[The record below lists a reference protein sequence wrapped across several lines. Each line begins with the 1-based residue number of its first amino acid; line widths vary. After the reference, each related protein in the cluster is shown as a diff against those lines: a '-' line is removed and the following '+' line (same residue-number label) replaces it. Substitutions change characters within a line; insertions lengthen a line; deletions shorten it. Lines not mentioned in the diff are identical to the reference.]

1 MEEFH
6 DIYDRVVKRCLS
18 LSSKSTIHLI
28 NGLYDTGYP
37 DDSQV
42 TYHWTEHEDDD
53 LRRTLA
59 DTIITVNGQCSY
71 HIEIQ
76 MTKEGD
82 IIWRMFDYGYHAAVR
97 NLDASGMLRFPEP
110 RIIYLYEHE
119 RAPDVYQLTIDFGS
133 QGTFLYQVSTFKY
146 LDKSLE
152 ELNRKKL
159 IVLIPFQLL
168 RLRKAIEKERTLEN
182 LDALKNL
189 ITHDIIGSI
198 TENERAGNITKSET
212 RKLKRMTLQLYH
224 HIYDK
229 YGEMEEAGVNSMV
242 EEALILD
249 IDIIEQEHKKELA
262 AKEKELAAKEKEVEA
277 KEKEVETKEHEIMAM
292 KLLLKG
298 VPEAEI
304 LSRTGLTRLQLERL
318 KQ

>member
-1 MEEFH
+1 M
-6 DIYDRVVKRCLS
+6 
-18 LSSKSTIHLI
+18 
-28 NGLYDTGYP
+28 
-37 DDSQV
+37 
-42 TYHWTEHEDDD
+42 
-53 LRRTLA
+53 
-59 DTIITVNGQCSY
+59 
-71 HIEIQ
+71 
-76 MTKEGD
+76 
-82 IIWRMFDYGYHAAVR
+82 
-97 NLDASGMLRFPEP
+97 
-110 RIIYLYEHE
+110 
-119 RAPDVYQLTIDFGS
+119 TIDFGS

-152 ELNRKKL
+152 ELNRRKL

-168 RLRKAIEKERTLEN
+168 RLRKTIEKERTPEN

-249 IDIIEQEHKKELA
+249 IDIIEQEHKKEL
-262 AKEKELAAKEKEVEA
+262 EA
-277 KEKEVETKEHEIMAM
+277 KEQEILAM
-292 KLLLKG
+292 KLLVKG
-298 VPEAEI
+298 ISDAEI
-304 LSRTGLTRLQLERL
+304 LSQTGLTRSQLEQL